1 MFGRFNFLYKSLTN
15 VTIDSNKSHLYLK
28 GTKLPLIL
36 LRPQDIVD
44 LGELVGSGS
53 EDILLWIGKTIG
65 KAFCKAVQ
73 EKDKPSTRQKL
84 IHAVMNYLQ
93 DFGYGMVNI
102 DKYVEGKEV
111 LISVKDP
118 LEKNV
123 EGGQVITLL
132 YNGILSG
139 IFNESGLEVEGTQI
153 KSVSKGDEFDA
164 YQFIFEEAGK

>member
-1 MFGRFNFLYKSLTN
+1 MFGRFNFLYKSLKD

-28 GTKLPLIL
+28 GTKLPLVL

-84 IHAVMNYLQ
+84 IEAVMRYLEG
-93 DFGYGMVNI
+93 FGYGQVNI

-111 LISVKDP
+111 VISVKEP

-132 YNGILSG
+132 YNGIFSG
-139 IFNESGLEVEGTQI
+139 IFNESGLEVEGSQI
-153 KSVSKGDEFDA
+153 KSVSKGDDHDA
-164 YQFIFEEAGK
+164 YQFNFEEAGK

>member
-1 MFGRFNFLYKSLTN
+1 MFGRFNFLYKNLPN
-15 VTIDSNKSHLYLK
+15 VTIDSNKSHIYLK
-28 GTKLPLIL
+28 GTKLPLVI

-73 EKDKPSTRQKL
+73 EKDKPSSRQKL
-84 IHAVMNYLQ
+84 IEVVLRYLQ
-93 DFGYGMVNI
+93 DFGYGLVNI
-102 DKYVEGKEV
+102 EKYVEGKEV
-111 LISVKDP
+111 IINVKDP
-118 LEKNV
+118 LEKKV
-123 EGGQVITLL
+123 EGGQVIALL

-153 KSVSKGDEFDA
+153 KSVLKGDD
-164 YQFIFEEAGK
+164 